1 VLDEI
6 VQPRANGVE
15 ETRLRIFDATRRL
28 YAAKGSRGTTTR
40 EIAGL
45 AGVNEATIFRH
56 FGTKRELIDAML
68 EHFNGANAI
77 PEILAGLATYDSV
90 AAQLTALAHA
100 GIEIMRRK
108 EDLIKVSLAEEIA
121 SPNGELCAWRSPS
134 AARASLIRYFDE
146 RIAARELRGDSKTL
160 ARAFMSFVF
169 AFVMA
174 RTLLDDPTL
183 TQDKAVT
190 EMVDLFLDGARAR

>member
-1 VLDEI
+1 MLDEAAP
-6 VQPRANGVE
+6 PRANGVE
-15 ETRLRIFDATRRL
+15 ETRLRIFDATRCL

-56 FGTKRELIDAML
+56 FGTKRQLIGAML
-68 EHFNGANAI
+68 EHFNGAHAL
-77 PEILAGLATYDSV
+77 PEILAGLATYDTI

-100 GIEIMRRK
+100 AIEVLRRK
-108 EDLIKVSLAEEIA
+108 EDLIKVSLAEEFA
-121 SPNGELCAWRSPS
+121 NPNDERYAWRSPS
-134 AARASLIRYFDE
+134 AARASLIRYFEE

-169 AFVMA
+169 TFVMA
-174 RTLLDDPTL
+174 RTLVDDPTL
-183 TQDKAVT
+183 TQETAVT